1 MTVKQME
8 KALLKLDLH
17 SRAQLAETLLHSLDT
32 LSKAE
37 NERLW
42 AEEALRR
49 YREMKTGKVKGKPAS
64 HVMKEA
70 RARLK

>member
-1 MTVKQME
+1 MTVKQIE
-8 KALLKLDLH
+8 KALLKLDLQ
-17 SRAQLAETLLHSLDT
+17 SRAQLAGKLLKSLDT
-32 LSKAE
+32 PSQAE

-49 YREMKTGKVKGKPAS
+49 YKEMKTGKVKGKSATTII
-64 HVMKEA
+64 KEA

>member
-1 MTVKQME
+1 MTVKQIE
-8 KALLKLDLH
+8 KALLKLDLE
-17 SRAQLAETLLHSLDT
+17 SRAQLAGKLLKSLDA
-32 LSKAE
+32 LSQAE

-49 YREMKTGKVKGKPAS
+49 YKEMKTGKVKGKS
-64 HVMKEA
+64 VTTMIKEA

>member
-1 MTVKQME
+1 MTVKQIE

-17 SRAQLAETLLHSLDT
+17 SRAQLAGKLLKSLD
-32 LSKAE
+32 SPSQAE

-49 YREMKTGKVKGKPAS
+49 YAEMKSGKVKGKPAAK
-64 HVMKEA
+64 VMREA